1 MDKSKFLCDTCKLEI
16 QTDSD
21 FCPRCGTIFIEEVN
35 CEDHPEI
42 EAEGICVICAKP
54 CCKKCGYAGK
64 DVFLC
69 NEHEDVETYQGLA
82 KVYGTFDEIQVQFIK
97 QCLEEKGLHPF
108 IFSKK
113 STALHLGGID
123 HALITSA
130 INPGKNSVMNE
141 IKLLI
146 PFSEVIEAKE
156 TIGELEL

>member
-1 MDKSKFLCDTCKLEI
+1 MDKNKFLCDTCELEI
-16 QTDSD
+16 ETDSD
-21 FCPRCGTIFIEEVN
+21 FCPRCGTIFIEEVK
-35 CEDHPEI
+35 CEDHPEN
-42 EAEGICVICAKP
+42 EAEGVCVICTKP
-54 CCKKCGYAGK
+54 CCKNCGYAGK

-69 NEHEDVETYQGLA
+69 NEHENIETYQGLA

-130 INPGKNSVMNE
+130 INPGKNDVMNE
-141 IKLLI
+141 IKLLT
-146 PFSEVIEAKE
+146 PFSELMEAKE
-156 TIGELEL
+156 TINELEL